1 MSLEDVATRDR
12 EKKKKKKRKKKLPT
26 LGKACL
32 EKKKKIRIEPNSS
45 TIDDIIKDRGRE
57 GGEGGSD

>member
-12 EKKKKKKRKKKLPT
+12 EKKKKKKKKSYQRWEKRVS
-26 LGKACL
+26 
-32 EKKKKIRIEPNSS
+32 KKKKIRIEPNSS
-45 TIDDIIKDRGRE
+45 TIDNIIKDRGRE